1 MSLEAI
7 RYDDK
12 NHTLT
17 ILDQLRLPHESEY
30 VKINNSDDGWKAI
43 KDMVVRGAPAIAI
56 VAILSLAVELVHG
69 GAVSRD
75 QTLAEVGGHIS
86 NRLDYLNTSR
96 PTAVNLSDAVG
107 SFKSLVETHEGSSG
121 ELIDAFLTAAHKMLV
136 DDVQDNKNIGKYG
149 LEWIKKNVP
158 QAANGKKI
166 SALTICNTGSL
177 ATAGYGTALGI
188 IRALHEAGVLERV
201 YALETRPY
209 NQGSRL
215 TAYELVHDGIPATLV
230 TDSMAAALLRK
241 NKDIGVII
249 VGADRVVLNG
259 DTANKI
265 GTFQLSILANHFDR
279 KFIVAAPT
287 TSIDVQTKAGEDIE
301 IEERPAIELTQVKG
315 VDANKQPLTVSVAAP
330 GIDVWNPAFDY
341 APYKLIDAIVT
352 EKGVAEKANG
362 EFDLKQFKPAN

>member
-30 VKINNSDDGWKAI
+30 VTINNSDDGWKAI

-69 GAVSRD
+69 GKVSRD
-75 QTLAEVGGHIS
+75 QSVSDVASHIS
-86 NRLDYLNTSR
+86 QRLDYLNTSR

-107 SFKSLVETHEGSSG
+107 SFKTLVGTQSESAGQ
-121 ELIDAFLTAAHKMLV
+121 LIDAYLAAAHKMLV

-158 QAANGKKI
+158 QAAEGKKI

-230 TDSMAAALLRK
+230 TDSMASSLLRK
-241 NKDIGVII
+241 HSDIGVII

-265 GTFQLSILANHFDR
+265 GTFQLSILAKHFGR

-287 TSIDVQTKAGEDIE
+287 TSIDVQTKSGDDIE

-315 VDANKQPLTVSVAAP
+315 VDENKKPLTVSVAAP

-341 APYKLIDAIVT
+341 APHDLIDAIVT
-352 EKGVAEKANG
+352 EKGVAEKTAG
-362 EFDLKQFKPAN
+362 EFDLKQFKQ

>member
-7 RYDDK
+7 RYDAQK
-12 NHTLT
+12 HTLT

-30 VKINNSDDGWKAI
+30 VSIASSDDGWKAI

-69 GAVSRD
+69 GKVSAD
-75 QTLAEVGGHIS
+75 QSAAEVGSFIAE
-86 NRLDYLNTSR
+86 RLDYLNTSR

-107 SFKSLVETHEGSSG
+107 SFKRLVETHTGSAG
-121 ELIDAFLTAAHKMLV
+121 ALIDAYLAAAHKMLV
-136 DDVQDNKNIGKYG
+136 DDVQDNRNIGRYG
-149 LEWIKKNVP
+149 LEWIQKHVP
-158 QAANGKKI
+158 QAAHGKV

-241 NKDIGVII
+241 NADIGVVI

-315 VDANKQPLTVSVAAP
+315 VDAHKQPQTVSVAAP
-330 GIDVWNPAFDY
+330 GIEVWNPAFDY
-341 APYKLIDAIVT
+341 VPYQLIDAIVT
-352 EKGVAEKANG
+352 EKGVAEKTAG
-362 EFDLKQFKPAN
+362 EFHLKEFKSN

>member
-7 RYDDK
+7 RYDEK

-30 VKINNSDDGWKAI
+30 VPINNSDDGWKAI

-69 GAVSRD
+69 GKVSRD
-75 QTLAEVGGHIS
+75 QTRAEVGSFIS
-86 NRLDYLNTSR
+86 DRLDYLNTSR

-107 SFKSLVETHEGSSG
+107 SFKKLVQTQTGSAS
-121 ELIDAFLTAAHKMLV
+121 ELIEAFLSASHKMLL

-149 LEWIKKNVP
+149 LEWIQKNVP
-158 QAANGKKI
+158 QAANGHKI
-166 SALTICNTGSL
+166 RALTICNTGSL

-287 TSIDVQTKAGEDIE
+287 TSIDVQTKSGEDIE

-315 VDANKQPLTVSVAAP
+315 VDANKQPLTVFVAAP
-330 GIDVWNPAFDY
+330 GIEVWNPAFDY

-352 EKGVAEKANG
+352 EKGVAEKTGG
-362 EFDLKQFKPAN
+362 EFNLKEFKSAN